1 MYYFSVLP
9 HDVKLLINELMAPKT
24 SDKTFSTVG
33 GASVLSHRKGW
44 SVAERRKSLP
54 QFYEGSVL
62 GPLRT

>member
-9 HDVKLLINELMAPKT
+9 HDAKLLINELMAPKT

-44 SVAERRKSLP
+44 
-54 QFYEGSVL
+54 
-62 GPLRT
+62 